1 MSTERCPA
9 WLALGLILLAAGCV
23 EPAGG
28 PPADALKV
36 GALLP
41 FTGDI
46 ASEGANIERAIL
58 QVLDQ
63 VNEAGGIAGRPLWLV
78 TKDTHSDL
86 RRGFDAAQEL
96 MDEGVVAILGPQDEE
111 MGKQLAPVAATRNVV
126 VISGGVTSPFFSTLA
141 DNGFWFR
148 TCPTAR
154 ELGRAMAERM
164 QADGVRLAQ
173 IIYVGDLYGL
183 GLNNILVNELIGRN
197 IQTLTSVSFQPGVPP
212 DFNRLLTP
220 ILESKPDAIALMS
233 YASTGAQIV
242 QEWSVRGGQARFYL
256 APALK
261 ADVFLDNVPPG
272 VLDGAVG
279 VAPALGQASITDAFA
294 EDFASRWEGEA
305 PLNAAYFYYDAA
317 MVLVLAMARAAEES
331 GAAPSGAAI
340 RDQVGQV
347 ASAPGEQ
354 LGWNDLEQA
363 MELAAQGMNLDYE
376 GTTGTVDMD
385 ERGDLMDGR
394 VDLWTIRQDRIEAL
408 E

>member
-1 MSTERCPA
+1 MNLSRH
-9 WLALGLILLAAGCV
+9 LACLLVALAAAGCV

-28 PPADALKV
+28 PPEDALKI

-58 QVLDQ
+58 QVIDQ
-63 VNEAGGIAGRPLWLV
+63 VNQAGGIAGRPLWLV
-78 TKDTHSDL
+78 SRDTHSDL

-96 MDEGVVAILGPQDEE
+96 MDDGVVAILGPQDEE
-111 MGKQLAPVAATRNVV
+111 MGKQLAPVVATRNVV
-126 VISGGVTSPFFSTLA
+126 VISGGVTSPFFSTVA

-154 ELGRAMAERM
+154 ELGAALAERM
-164 QADGVRLAQ
+164 RVDGVHRVQ

-183 GLNNILVNELIGRN
+183 GLNNILVNELIARN
-197 IQTLTSVSFQPGVPP
+197 IQTLTSISFQPGVEP

-220 ILESKPDAIALMS
+220 VLESKPDAIALMS

-261 ADVFLDNVPPG
+261 ADVFLDNAPPG
-272 VLDGAVG
+272 VLEGAVG
-279 VAPALGQASITDAFA
+279 VAPALGQASVTGAFA
-294 EDFASRWEGEA
+294 ADFAGRWSGEQ

-331 GAAPSGAAI
+331 GGAPTGTAI
-340 RDQVGQV
+340 RDQVGRV
-347 ASAPGEQ
+347 STAPGEQ

-363 MELAAQGMNLDYE
+363 LELAAQGMDLDYE
-376 GTTGTVDMD
+376 GTTGAVDMD
-385 ERGDLMDGR
+385 ARGDLVDGR
-394 VDLWTIRQDRIEAL
+394 VEFWTIREERIETL